1 MKKEAVN
8 SRGAGEL
15 GTLLSGGRRGPR
27 AGMGHGDS
35 LDVAGKG
42 EDKVKDKARG
52 RSCYVAERWV

>member
-8 SRGAGEL
+8 SRGAGALE
-15 GTLLSGGRRGPR
+15 TLLSGGRRGPR

-42 EDKVKDKARG
+42 IDKVKDKELEGA
-52 RSCYVAERWV
+52 W